1 MPLYM
6 ADMKLPFFF
15 LPHSQPKT
23 LDEAL
28 RADPPCYPRAVG
40 HPSFLFLLA
49 STHAYTRALLTNPNL
64 VLPFQCAIQSCL
76 QKSNHDES
84 RCAHLI
90 DALYECCAELYKR
103 EGPGAKSTCCPKE
116 SLLKLKLKQK
126 QDAGGFGGAAELH
139 ETRRR

>member
-28 RADPPCYPRAVG
+28 RADPPCYPRA
-40 HPSFLFLLA
+40 
-49 STHAYTRALLTNPNL
+49 
-64 VLPFQCAIQSCL
+64 CAIQSCL